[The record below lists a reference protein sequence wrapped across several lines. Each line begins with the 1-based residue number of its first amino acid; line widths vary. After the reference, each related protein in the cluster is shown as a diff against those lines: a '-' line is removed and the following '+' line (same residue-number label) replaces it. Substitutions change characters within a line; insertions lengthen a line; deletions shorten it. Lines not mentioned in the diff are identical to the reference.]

1 MLLKSKNPF
10 LPGQKPKEIN
20 EDISVVKL
28 NFSNLNKAVIMRLK
42 SMETLKKHSFII
54 ITSLKQ
60 VSA

>member
-10 LPGQKPKEIN
+10 LLGQKNKEIN

-42 SMETLKKHSFII
+42 SMETHKKHSFII